1 MNVKISL
8 VALGAICSAVLFTA
22 PNAAAESGEQA
33 KEQEETVVVTVKTG
47 DTLSAIADKYKTTY
61 ARIFDANKSI
71 TNPDMIDVGQKLRI
85 PTQKEKL
92 PNRFDKWQA
101 SIASVAPV
109 AAPYVPTATQP
120 SYAAPSRTYSSPA
133 YTGGTTAGNTYTW
146 GQCTWYVK
154 NRRAD
159 LPNMLGNGGSWVGNA
174 AAQGY
179 ATGSTP
185 RAGAVAEIPGH
196 VMYVESVNKNGTVNI
211 SEMNYNG
218 GVGVVNHR
226 TIPAS
231 SARYIY

>member
-8 VALGAICSAVLFTA
+8 VALGAICSVVIITA
-22 PNAAAESGEQA
+22 PTAAAESPEQS
-33 KEQEETVVVTVKTG
+33 KKDEKVVIVTVQAG
-47 DTLSAIADKYKTTY
+47 DTLSAIADKHKTTY

-71 TNPDMIDVGQKLRI
+71 THPDMIDVGQQLRI
-85 PTQKEKL
+85 PTEDEKL
-92 PNRFDKWQA
+92 PGRFEEWQA
-101 SIASVAPV
+101 AFAPIV
-109 AAPYVPTATQP
+109 SYVPTSVAT
-120 SYAAPSRTYSSPA
+120 SYAPPQTYPRPV
-133 YTGGTTAGNTYTW
+133 YGGGGSTAGNTYAW

-159 LPNMLGNGGSWVGNA
+159 LPNNLGNGGAWAGSA
-174 AAQGY
+174 AAKGY
-179 ATGSTP
+179 ATGGAP

-196 VMYVESVNKNGTVNI
+196 VMYVESVNGNGTVNI